1 VDEQLELLRAV
12 ARAVGVTP
20 SVSRTDISVGRLYVG
35 YRATMQRGRHW
46 QLARNLL
53 RPFVVRFWRRSVDAI
68 TVETWV
74 NHRSERSKQKTR
86 RGLPPRD
93 ITLNL
98 ELMRTKCMFNWAVDS
113 KRIAANPLARC
124 RPVKTRRRRE
134 SWFTRE
140 QAQRLIDHAHC
151 LRWDH
156 QQRTFKALVIVMFDT
171 GLRISEAL
179 SLRWDRV
186 TLRGTTTVVG
196 KGAKTRMVAF
206 TPRALAAMTSLG
218 QHPDNPHVFVRWATG
233 KLWSGRAVRDWFSQ
247 VVDAAGLHHV
257 KADGDIALVPH
268 VLRHSFASAAE
279 ESGATPD
286 QIRVAM
292 GHEDLATTQLYLHKH
307 QADAAVKIAAIM
319 SPRKSPRRADVGGAR
334 PNLQDTRR
342 FS

>member
-1 VDEQLELLRAV
+1 MA
-12 ARAVGVTP
+12 
-20 SVSRTDISVGRLYVG
+20 
-35 YRATMQRGRHW
+35 YRATFQRGRNW
-46 QLARNLL
+46 RMARNLL
-53 RPFVVRFWRRSVDAI
+53 RPFVVRFWRCTVVAI
-68 TVETWV
+68 TRETWD
-74 NHRSERSKQKTR
+74 NHRSDRSKQKTR

-93 ITLNL
+93 ISLNL
-98 ELMRTKCMFNWAVDS
+98 ELMRTKCMFNFGVDS
-113 KRIAANPLARC
+113 KRCAVNPIARC
-124 RPVKTRRRRE
+124 KPVKTRRRRE

-140 QAQRLIDHAHC
+140 QAQRLIDHAHT
-151 LRWDH
+151 LRWAH
-156 QQRTFKALVIVMFDT
+156 QQLAFKALVVVMFDT

-179 SLRWDRV
+179 SLRWDRI

-196 KGAKTRMVAF
+196 KGSKARIVAF
-206 TPRALAAMTSLG
+206 TPRAMEAITSLG
-218 QHPDNPHVFVRWATG
+218 SHPENPHIFVRWKTG
-233 KLWSGRAVRDWFSQ
+233 KLWSGRAVRSWFRQ

-307 QADAAVKIAAIM
+307 QADAAVQIAAIM
-319 SPRKSPRRADVGGAR
+319 SPRLPPKRADVGGAR
-334 PNLQDTRR
+334 PNIRDTRR